1 MANPNKLSRFWQE
14 LKRRNVVRVITIYSG
29 AAFVILELVDII
41 AEPLKLPSWLLP
53 VVIVLLS
60 IGFIIA
66 VILSWIYD
74 VHPEGGI
81 VKTESVDDV
90 KEVDI
95 PKSSN
100 SWKIASYVS
109 FVVILGLIVLNV
121 IPRTGK
127 KKILD
132 KSIAVLPFTNL
143 STDEENTY
151 FIDGVM
157 ESILDNLC
165 KIADLRVPGRT
176 SMMQY
181 RDNPKPISI
190 VAEEMDVAYVL
201 EGSGQKIE
209 KRLLLTVQLIIGNED
224 RHIWS
229 KQYDRVIENVE
240 DLIDIQ
246 KEIAQLVANEIEAII
261 TPEEKQIIEMIPTT
275 NLMALNLYQQGR
287 EEYWNYWFDGDN
299 GSLNRA
305 EDLYFDALTY
315 DSNYAEVYAGLANI
329 YWIKNYY
336 LELMS
341 ESFLD
346 SVLVLANK
354 SLHYNNKLSEAYV
367 IRGRYYDEWGQYEQ
381 AAKEFE
387 KAIQYNPNDWLAYL
401 FMGRLYNNNDF
412 VKCIDSYHKAAIHNR
427 GPEFPTLLR
436 YLGNILTNS
445 GFLEKGEYYRGEA
458 LSLDGDSLANIRSL
472 ANIAGVNG
480 DYTESVRLREYILKR
495 DSSDVNNLANLAS
508 NYAHLN
514 QFEESKRCY
523 EDWLK
528 KKTELDDQFYRG
540 IHRMAY
546 TYYQIGDKKE
556 AEYYFDKMLEL
567 TYTEL
572 DLDRKDA
579 REGWAN
585 YNLACVYAFRGDTEK
600 AFENLRLFNKRKTM
614 PLWMVTL
621 INNDFL
627 FDSIRDEPEFQQ
639 ILSDVEAKFQAEHE
653 RVRQWLEKNDML

>member
-1 MANPNKLSRFWQE
+1 MANPNKLSHFWQE
-14 LKRRNVVRVITIYSG
+14 LKRRKVTRVITVYAA
-29 AAFVILELVDII
+29 AAFVILQLVEIL
-41 AEPLKLPSWLLP
+41 EPSLRLPEWTMNFIL
-53 VVIVLLS
+53 VLL
-60 IGFIIA
+60 IVGFVIA
-66 VILSWIYD
+66 VILSWIFD
-74 VHPEGGI
+74 VHPEEGI
-81 VKTESVDDV
+81 VKTEPVQKTS
-90 KEVDI
+90 EASA
-95 PKSSN
+95 PQSSKG
-100 SWKIASYVS
+100 WRIASYIS

-121 IPRTGK
+121 IPRAGK
-127 KKILD
+127 KEILE
-132 KSIAVLPFTNL
+132 KSIAVLPFINDSPEQT
-143 STDEENTY
+143 EMY
-151 FIDGVM
+151 FIDGTM

-165 KIADLRVPGRT
+165 KIEDLRVVSRT
-176 SMMQY
+176 SVEQY
-181 RDNPKPISI
+181 RDNPKPIP
-190 VAEEMDVAYVL
+190 VVGEEMNVSYVI
-201 EGSGQKIE
+201 EGSGLKHGDNI
-209 KRLLLTVQLIIGNED
+209 RLTVQLIDAIND
-224 RHIWS
+224 QQIWS
-229 KQYDRVIENVE
+229 NTYNRKKSEIFELQSD
-240 DLIDIQ
+240 
-246 KEIAQLVANEIEAII
+246 IAQLVAAEIKAFI

-275 NLMALNLYQQGR
+275 NLMAHSLYQQGR

-299 GSLNRA
+299 GALNRA

-472 ANIAGVNG
+472 ANIAGVKG

-614 PLWMVTL
+614 PLWTVTL